1 MKEIWINLE
10 LYIKRY
16 DFYNFRDFFWISPDF
31 FLFKFLFKN
40 IKKIIKKWARDPRG
54 CDVARKATW
63 QRHADSRSAYV
74 AHIYY
79 YIIIIIYIVKGVF
92 SLA

>member
-16 DFYNFRDFFWISPDF
+16 DFYKLGNFFGFLNYFYYFIFDFKPI
-31 FLFKFLFKN
+31 FLNKN
-40 IKKIIKKWARDPRG
+40 IKKWARDPRG

-63 QRHADSRSAYV
+63 QRHADPRSAPTWRVYV
-74 AHIYY
+74 ILF
-79 YIIIIIYIVKGVF
+79 I
-92 SLA
+92 